1 MQQKQ
6 PWWQF
11 YALLC
16 LFFNLIKFWQITL
29 EIVVAKWNSWSG
41 LHTFASHWDFS
52 KLQRL
57 ERDWWGEQRGLIH
70 QQNYNRADFFWRSP
84 SEVEKCRIDGNF
96 QTLYVGG
103 AWEHDGT
110 KLLATNKNK
119 HRHLACS
126 ETFFFFFLLS
136 FSEQSV
142 DHWWSQG
149 EAAGKWFTIKM

>member
-1 MQQKQ
+1 MH
-6 PWWQF
+6 F
-11 YALLC
+11 FVF
-16 LFFNLIKFWQITL
+16 FFNLIKFWQITL

-126 ETFFFFFLLS
+126 ETFFFFFC
-136 FSEQSV
+136 F
-142 DHWWSQG
+142 HSQN
-149 EAAGKWFTIKM
+149 KVLTIDGVKVKLQVSDSPSKCKFREDKKICR